1 MATEK
6 QYPSFE
12 NFPTIGRPNITY
24 VAQDTGY
31 KYIFNQGYRLVSGS
45 AQQINN
51 KRPNPNGTTDLTA
64 SNVGAYSTQ
73 QTNNLLNEKVPTT
86 RTITINGDTKD
97 LSENRDWTVG
107 AAPAGSNKQV
117 QFNDAGNFG
126 ADADFTYDKTTNTL
140 TTDTFKGDTL
150 QSDSSAGVK
159 IKSNSGSDVALFGA
173 GGGQNATF
181 YDGVK
186 LDAKTASEILA
197 TDASKNI
204 QTLSTATYPSL
215 TELSYLKGVTSPIQT
230 QIDKEKTLDL
240 WVGSSTTTNGT
251 ETILRTIPV
260 SANDVANLD
269 AVWISCQVSSTQTSG
284 NITTR
289 IRVGTSAVP
298 TNITLETELIN
309 SGGTANA
316 SGAYS
321 PINNYVTFSGGNIV
335 SVLRGL
341 LGFSAGV
348 QMFSVASP
356 PLNATWYIYITTT
369 KAAAGTIS
377 LTSSIIK
384 RERL

>member
-1 MATEK
+1 VAAEK
-6 QYPSFE
+6 AYPSFE

-31 KYIFNQGYRLVSGS
+31 KYIFNQGYRIVSGS

-73 QTNNLLNEKVPTT
+73 ETNNLLNEKVPTT

-215 TELSYLKGVTSPIQT
+215 TELSYVKGVTSPIEPRISREVVASNTITFDNPKQFGSPASPRSGALLT
-230 QIDKEKTLDL
+230 SYTNAQNLLVAVVYHNDTTLSFPVS
-240 WVGSSTTTNGT
+240 WTNISSIAYTPSQNNVICVAFIGNSKAVL
-251 ETILRTIPV
+251 TILG
-260 SANDVANLD
+260 VA
-269 AVWISCQVSSTQTSG
+269 
-284 NITTR
+284 
-289 IRVGTSAVP
+289 
-298 TNITLETELIN
+298 
-309 SGGTANA
+309 
-316 SGAYS
+316 
-321 PINNYVTFSGGNIV
+321 
-335 SVLRGL
+335 
-341 LGFSAGV
+341 
-348 QMFSVASP
+348 
-356 PLNATWYIYITTT
+356 
-369 KAAAGTIS
+369 
-377 LTSSIIK
+377 
-384 RERL
+384 

>member
-6 QYPSFE
+6 AYPSF
-12 NFPTIGRPNITY
+12 NDFPAIGRPNITY
-24 VAQDTGY
+24 VAQDTRY
-31 KYIFNQGYRLVSGS
+31 KYIFNQGWRLVSGS
-45 AQQINN
+45 ALQING
-51 KRPNPNGTTDLTA
+51 KKPQPQGTTDLTA
-64 SNVGAYSTQ
+64 ANVGAYSTQ
-73 QTNNLLNEKVPTT
+73 ETNNLLNEKVPTT

-107 AAPAGSNKQV
+107 ATPAGSDKQV

-126 ADADFTYDKTTNTL
+126 ADADFTYDKATNTL
-140 TTDTFKGDTL
+140 TTDIFKGDTL

-197 TDASKNI
+197 TDTSKNI

-215 TELSYLKGVTSPIQT
+215 TELSYVKGVTSPIQT
-230 QIDKEKTLDL
+230 QLDKEKTLDL

-251 ETILRTIPV
+251 ETILRTIPIA
-260 SANDVANLD
+260 ANDVSDLD
-269 AVWISCQVSSTQTSG
+269 IVWISCQVSTTQTSS

-298 TNITLETELIN
+298 ANITLETQLIA
-309 SGGTANA
+309 SGVTANA
-316 SGAYS
+316 GGAYS
-321 PINNYVTFSGGNIV
+321 PINNYIAFNGGNII
-335 SVLRGL
+335 SVIRGFM
-341 LGFSAGV
+341 GAAAGV
-348 QMFSVASP
+348 QMFSSVSP
-356 PLNATWYIYITTT
+356 PLNAIWYIYITTT
-369 KAAAGTIS
+369 KSAAGTIS

-384 RERL
+384 RDRA